1 MTGKIFRSVLI
12 VASVVLLLSFAVI
25 TGVLYNN
32 FSIMQK
38 SQLESH
44 LSLLE
49 KGVEYYDGG
58 GSGYLSEITDGDYR
72 ITWIAANG
80 TVLYDTKADEASM
93 ENHLDREEISE
104 AFKTGKGESSRYSDT
119 LTEKTI
125 YCAHKISDGTVLRIS
140 ESADTIWAL
149 ILDVVPAFVLVF
161 AAAVVV
167 SVILARVISKRIVQ
181 PINRLDLDDPAA
193 NSCYD
198 ELSPLLTKIN
208 KQHKEIEA
216 NIAQIKKKSDEFEQ
230 IIAAVNEGLILMNKD
245 GRIISIN
252 NAAMSIFEANY
263 NVLGENFLK
272 LDHSL
277 EFQQAIEKALSGG
290 NSCLDIDRGARK
302 FRININPIK
311 SPINSDGETLG
322 AVILVFDVT
331 EQANAE
337 KARQEFTANVSH
349 ELKTPLQTIIGSA
362 ELFQNGLVKPE
373 DTDRFIGHIKKEA
386 ERLVTLVND
395 IIHLSQL
402 DEGGAAQ
409 KEKVEVFEIAENVVS
424 LLKDEADSRK
434 VTIELAGDK
443 TEIFGV
449 RQYIHEII
457 YNLCDNAIRYNKENG
472 KVSVNIKAKGS
483 KAVIT
488 VSDTGIGIPEEH
500 QSRIFERFY
509 RVDKSHSKETG
520 GTGLGLSIVKHA
532 VAEHGGTISLES
544 TAGKGT
550 VIRVEI

>member
-1 MTGKIFRSVLI
+1 MTGKIFRSVLA
-12 VASVVLLLSFAVI
+12 VAGAVLLLSFAVI

-32 FSIMQK
+32 FSLMQK

-44 LSLLE
+44 LSLVE
-49 KGVEYYDGG
+49 KGVESYGN
-58 GSGYLSEITDGDYR
+58 GYLNEIADSNYR
-72 ITWIAANG
+72 ITWISSDG
-80 TVLYDTKADEASM
+80 TVIYDTKADESAM
-93 ENHLDREEISE
+93 ENHFDREEITE
-104 AFKTGKGESSRYSDT
+104 AFATGKGDSSRYSDT

-125 YCAHKISDGTVLRIS
+125 YCAHRISDGTVLRIS

-149 ILDVVPAFVLVF
+149 ILDVIPAFILVF

-167 SVILARVISKRIVQ
+167 SVVLARVISKRIVQ
-181 PINRLDLDDPAA
+181 PINKLDLDNPTA
-193 NSCYD
+193 NNCYD

-230 IIAAVNEGLILMNKD
+230 IITAVNEGLVLMNKD
-245 GRIISIN
+245 GKIISIN

-263 NVLGENFLK
+263 NAVGENFLQ
-272 LDHSL
+272 LNHSL
-277 EFQQAIEKALSGG
+277 EFQQAIEKALAGG
-290 NSCLDIDRGARK
+290 NYCLDMDRGGRK
-302 FRININPIK
+302 YRININSIK
-311 SPINSDGETLG
+311 SGEETLG
-322 AVILVFDVT
+322 AVVLAFDVT

-337 KARQEFTANVSH
+337 KARREFTANVSH

-402 DEGGAAQ
+402 DEGSGDK
-409 KEKVEVFEIAENVVS
+409 KEKVEVFEIAQDAVS

-434 VTIELAGDK
+434 VTLELTGDK
-443 TEIFGV
+443 AEIFGV
-449 RQYIHEII
+449 RQYLHEII

-532 VAEHGGTISLES
+532 VAAHGGSISLES
-544 TAGKGT
+544 TVGT
-550 VIRVEI
+550 GTTIRVEI

>member
-1 MTGKIFRSVLI
+1 MTGKIFRSVLA
-12 VASVVLLLSFAVI
+12 VASAVLLLSFVVI

-32 FSIMQK
+32 FSVMQR

-44 LSLLE
+44 LFLLE
-49 KGVEYYDGG
+49 KGV
-58 GSGYLSEITDGDYR
+58 GSYGTGYLTDITDGDYR
-72 ITWIAANG
+72 ITWISGDG
-80 TVLYDTKADEASM
+80 TVLYDTKADESSM
-93 ENHLDREEISE
+93 ENHLDREEITE
-104 AFKTGKGESSRYSDT
+104 AFVTGKGESSRYSDT

-125 YCAHKISDGTVLRIS
+125 YCAHRISDGTVLRIS

-149 ILDVVPAFVLVF
+149 ILDVMPAFVLVF

-167 SVILARVISKRIVQ
+167 SVLLARAVSKRIVQ
-181 PINRLDLDDPAA
+181 PINRLDLDNPTA
-193 NSCYD
+193 NNCYD

-230 IIAAVNEGLILMNKD
+230 IITAVNEGLVLMNRD

-252 NAAMSIFEANY
+252 NAAASIFEANSDL
-263 NVLGENFLK
+263 VGENFLK
-272 LDHSL
+272 LNHSL
-277 EFQQAIEKALSGG
+277 EFQQAIEKALAGG
-290 NSCLDIDRGARK
+290 SSCLDIDRGGRK
-302 FRININPIK
+302 FRVNINSIK
-311 SPINSDGETLG
+311 SDEETLG
-322 AVILVFDVT
+322 AVVLVFDVT

-373 DTDRFIGHIKKEA
+373 DADRFIGHIKKEA

-409 KEKVEVFEIAENVVS
+409 KERVDVFEIAENVVS
-424 LLKDEADSRK
+424 LLRDEADFRR
-434 VTIELAGDK
+434 VAVELTGDK
-443 TEIFGV
+443 AEIFGV
-449 RQYIHEII
+449 RQYLHEII

-483 KAVIT
+483 KVVIM

-544 TAGKGT
+544 TVGKGT
-550 VIRVEI
+550 TIRIEI

>member
-1 MTGKIFRSVLI
+1 MTGKIFRSVLA

-32 FSIMQK
+32 FSTVQK

-49 KGVEYYDGG
+49 KSVEAYGKD
-58 GSGYLSEITDGDYR
+58 SLANITDGDYR
-72 ITWIAANG
+72 ITWIASDG
-80 TVLYDTKADEASM
+80 TVIYDTKADESVM

-104 AFKTGKGESSRYSDT
+104 AFTTGKGESSRYSDT

-125 YCAHKISDGTVLRIS
+125 YYAHRLSDGTVLRIS

-149 ILDVVPAFVLVF
+149 IFDVVPVFVLVF

-167 SVILARVISKRIVQ
+167 SAVLAQVISKRIVQ
-181 PINRLDLDDPAA
+181 PINQLDLDNPTTND
-193 NSCYD
+193 CYD

-230 IIAAVNEGLILMNKD
+230 IIAAVNEGLVLMNKD
-245 GRIISIN
+245 GKIISIN
-252 NAAMSIFEANY
+252 NAAISIFEANS
-263 NVLGENFLK
+263 NAVGENFLQ
-272 LDHSL
+272 LNHSL
-277 EFQQAIEKALSGG
+277 AFQQAIEKALEGG
-290 NSCLDIDRGARK
+290 NSCFDMDKGGRK
-302 FRININPIK
+302 FRININSIK
-311 SPINSDGETLG
+311 SGEETLG
-322 AVILVFDVT
+322 AVVLAFDVT

-402 DEGGAAQ
+402 DEGSAAQ
-409 KEKVEVFEIAENVVS
+409 KEKVEVFEIAQNAVS

-434 VTIELAGDK
+434 VTIELTGEK
-443 TEIFGV
+443 VEILGV
-449 RQYIHEII
+449 RQYLHEII

-472 KVSVNIKAKGS
+472 KVAVNVKGQEN

-532 VAEHGGTISLES
+532 VAAHGGNISLES
-544 TAGKGT
+544 TAGEGT
-550 VIRVEI
+550 TIRVEV

>member
-1 MTGKIFRSVLI
+1 MTGKIFRSVLA

-32 FSIMQK
+32 FSEVQK

-49 KGVEYYDGG
+49 KSVEAYGKD
-58 GSGYLSEITDGDYR
+58 SLTNITDGDYR
-72 ITWIAANG
+72 ITWIASDGA
-80 TVLYDTKADEASM
+80 VLYDTKADESVM

-104 AFKTGKGESSRYSDT
+104 AFATGKGESSRYSDT

-125 YCAHKISDGTVLRIS
+125 YYAHRLSDGTVLRIS

-149 ILDVVPAFVLVF
+149 IFDVVPVFVLVF

-167 SVILARVISKRIVQ
+167 SALLAQVISKRIVQ
-181 PINRLDLDDPAA
+181 PINQLDLENPTTND
-193 NSCYD
+193 CYD

-230 IIAAVNEGLILMNKD
+230 IIAAVNEGLVLMNKD
-245 GRIISIN
+245 GKIISIN
-252 NAAMSIFEANY
+252 NAAISIFEADGNA
-263 NVLGENFLK
+263 VGENFLQ
-272 LDHSL
+272 LNHSL
-277 EFQQAIEKALSGG
+277 AFQQAIEKALAGS
-290 NSCLDIDRGARK
+290 NSCFDMDKGGRK
-302 FRININPIK
+302 FRININSIK
-311 SPINSDGETLG
+311 SGEETLG
-322 AVILVFDVT
+322 AVVLAFDVT

-402 DEGGAAQ
+402 DEGSAAQ
-409 KEKVEVFEIAENVVS
+409 KEKVEVFEIAQNAVS

-434 VTIELAGDK
+434 VTIELTGEK
-443 TEIFGV
+443 VEILGV
-449 RQYIHEII
+449 RQYLHEII

-472 KVSVNIKAKGS
+472 SVTVNVKGKEN

-532 VAEHGGTISLES
+532 VAAHGGNISLES
-544 TAGKGT
+544 AVGEGT
-550 VIRVEI
+550 TIRVEI

>member
-32 FSIMQK
+32 FSIMQR

-58 GSGYLSEITDGDYR
+58 GSGYLNEITDGDYR
-72 ITWIAANG
+72 ITWISNDG
-80 TVLYDTKADEASM
+80 TVLYDTRADEASM

-125 YCAHKISDGTVLRIS
+125 YCARKISDGTVLRIS

-167 SVILARVISKRIVQ
+167 SAILARVISKRIVQ
-181 PINRLDLDDPAA
+181 PINQLDLDDPAA

-230 IIAAVNEGLILMNKD
+230 IITAVNEGLILMNKD

-272 LDHSL
+272 LNHSL
-277 EFQQAIEKALSGG
+277 EFQQAIEKALGG
-290 NSCLDIDRGARK
+290 GSSCLDIDKGARK

-402 DEGGAAQ
+402 DEGSGAQ
-409 KEKVEVFEIAENVVS
+409 KERVEVFETAENVVS

-434 VTIELAGDK
+434 VTIELTGDK
-443 TEIFGV
+443 TEIYGV
-449 RQYIHEII
+449 RQYLHEII

-532 VAEHGGTISLES
+532 VAAHGGSISLES
-544 TAGKGT
+544 TPGKGT
-550 VIRVEI
+550 TIRVEI

>member
-1 MTGKIFRSVLI
+1 
-12 VASVVLLLSFAVI
+12 LSFAVI

-32 FSIMQK
+32 FSEVQK

-49 KGVEYYDGG
+49 KSVESYGKD
-58 GSGYLSEITDGDYR
+58 SLTNITDGDYR
-72 ITWIAANG
+72 ITWIASDGA
-80 TVLYDTKADEASM
+80 VLYDTKADESVM

-104 AFKTGKGESSRYSDT
+104 AFTTGKGESSRYSDT

-125 YCAHKISDGTVLRIS
+125 YYAHRLSDGTVLRIS

-149 ILDVVPAFVLVF
+149 IFDVVPVFVLVF
-161 AAAVVV
+161 GAAVVV
-167 SVILARVISKRIVQ
+167 SAVLAQVISKRIVQ
-181 PINRLDLDDPAA
+181 PINQLDLDNPTTND
-193 NSCYD
+193 CYD

-230 IIAAVNEGLILMNKD
+230 IIAAVNEGLVLMNKD
-245 GRIISIN
+245 GKIISIN
-252 NAAMSIFEANY
+252 NAAISIFEADGNA
-263 NVLGENFLK
+263 VGENFLQ
-272 LDHSL
+272 LNHSL
-277 EFQQAIEKALSGG
+277 AFQQAIEKALEGG
-290 NSCLDIDRGARK
+290 NSCFDMDKGGRK
-302 FRININPIK
+302 FRININSIK
-311 SPINSDGETLG
+311 SGEETLG
-322 AVILVFDVT
+322 AVVLAFDVT

-402 DEGGAAQ
+402 DEGSAAQ
-409 KEKVEVFEIAENVVS
+409 KEKVEVFEIAQNAVS

-434 VTIELAGDK
+434 VTIELTGENV
-443 TEIFGV
+443 EILGV
-449 RQYIHEII
+449 RQYLHEII

-472 KVSVNIKAKGS
+472 KVAINVKGKEN

-532 VAEHGGTISLES
+532 VAAHGGNISLES
-544 TAGKGT
+544 TAGEGT
-550 VIRVEI
+550 TIRVEV

>member
-1 MTGKIFRSVLI
+1 MTGKIFRSVLA
-12 VASVVLLLSFAVI
+12 VTGAVLLLSFAVI
-25 TGVLYNN
+25 TGVLYNS
-32 FSIMQK
+32 FSSTQR
-38 SQLESH
+38 SQLENH

-49 KGVEYYDGG
+49 KGVKSYGAN
-58 GSGYLSEITDGDYR
+58 YLTNITDEDYR
-72 ITWIAANG
+72 ITWISGDG
-80 TVLYDTKADEASM
+80 TVLYDSKADESSM
-93 ENHLDREEISE
+93 ENHLDREEIIE
-104 AFKTGKGESSRYSDT
+104 AFAVGKGESSRYSDT

-125 YCAHKISDGTVLRIS
+125 YCAHRISDGTVLRIS

-149 ILDVVPAFVLVF
+149 ILDVSPAFVLVF
-161 AAAVVV
+161 AAAIAV
-167 SVILARVISKRIVQ
+167 SAILARVISKRIVQ
-181 PINRLDLDDPAA
+181 PINRLDLENPAA
-193 NSCYD
+193 NNCYD
-198 ELSPLLTKIN
+198 ELSPLLTKIS
-208 KQHKEIEA
+208 KQHKEIEE
-216 NIAQIKKKSDEFEQ
+216 NIARIKKKSDEFEQ

-245 GRIISIN
+245 GRIISMN
-252 NAAMSIFEANY
+252 NAAVSIFEADGNMA
-263 NVLGENFLK
+263 GKNFLH
-272 LDHSL
+272 LNHSL
-277 EFQQAIEKALSGG
+277 EFQQAIEKALAGES
-290 NSCLDIDRGARK
+290 SCLDIDRGGRK
-302 FRININPIK
+302 FRVNINSIK
-311 SPINSDGETLG
+311 SDGEMLG
-322 AVILVFDVT
+322 AVILAFDVT

-337 KARQEFTANVSH
+337 KARQEFTSNVSH

-373 DTDRFIGHIKKEA
+373 DADRFIGHIKKEA
-386 ERLVTLVND
+386 QRLVTLVND

-402 DEGGAAQ
+402 DEGSAARR
-409 KEKVEVFEIAENVVS
+409 ENVDVFEIAHSVVS
-424 LLKDEADSRK
+424 LLKSEADSRK
-434 VTIELAGDK
+434 VTLELTGEK
-443 TEIFGV
+443 VEIFGV

-472 KVSVNIKAKGS
+472 KVSVNITPKGS

-550 VIRVEI
+550 SIRVEL

>member
-1 MTGKIFRSVLI
+1 MTGKIFRSVLA

-32 FSIMQK
+32 FSIMQR

-49 KGVEYYDGG
+49 KGV
-58 GSGYLSEITDGDYR
+58 GSYGKDYLTNITDGSYR
-72 ITWIAANG
+72 ITWISSDG
-80 TVLYDTKADEASM
+80 TVLYDTRADEASM
-93 ENHLDREEISE
+93 ENHLDREEITE

-149 ILDVVPAFVLVF
+149 ILDVVPAFVMVF

-181 PINRLDLDDPAA
+181 PINQLDLDDPAA

-230 IIAAVNEGLILMNKD
+230 IITAVNEGLILMNKD

-272 LDHSL
+272 LNHSL
-277 EFQQAIEKALSGG
+277 EFQQAIEKALCGG
-290 NSCLDIDRGARK
+290 SSCLDIDRGARK

-311 SPINSDGETLG
+311 SDEETLG

-402 DEGGAAQ
+402 DEGSGAQ
-409 KEKVEVFEIAENVVS
+409 KEKTEVFEIAENVVS

-434 VTIELAGDK
+434 VTIELTGDK

-449 RQYIHEII
+449 RQYLHEII

-472 KVSVNIKAKGS
+472 KVSINIKAKGS
-483 KAVIT
+483 KAIIT

-532 VAEHGGTISLES
+532 VAAHGGSISLES
-544 TAGKGT
+544 TPGKGT
-550 VIRVEI
+550 TIRVEI

>member
-1 MTGKIFRSVLI
+1 MTGKIFRSVLA

-32 FSIMQK
+32 FSEVQK

-49 KGVEYYDGG
+49 KSVESYGKD
-58 GSGYLSEITDGDYR
+58 SLTNITDGDYR
-72 ITWIAANG
+72 ITWIASDGA
-80 TVLYDTKADEASM
+80 VLYDTKADESVM

-104 AFKTGKGESSRYSDT
+104 AFTTGKGESSRYSDT

-125 YCAHKISDGTVLRIS
+125 YYAHRLSDGTVLRIS

-149 ILDVVPAFVLVF
+149 IFDVVPVFVLVF
-161 AAAVVV
+161 GAAVVV
-167 SVILARVISKRIVQ
+167 SAVLAQVISKRIVQ
-181 PINRLDLDDPAA
+181 PINQLDLDNPTTND
-193 NSCYD
+193 CYD

-230 IIAAVNEGLILMNKD
+230 IIAAVNEGLVLMNKD
-245 GRIISIN
+245 GKIISIN
-252 NAAMSIFEANY
+252 NAAISIFEADGNA
-263 NVLGENFLK
+263 VGENFLQ
-272 LDHSL
+272 LNHSL
-277 EFQQAIEKALSGG
+277 AFQQAIEKALAGS
-290 NSCLDIDRGARK
+290 NSCFDMDKGGRK
-302 FRININPIK
+302 FRININSIK
-311 SPINSDGETLG
+311 SGEETLG
-322 AVILVFDVT
+322 AVVLAFDVT

-402 DEGGAAQ
+402 DEGSAAQ
-409 KEKVEVFEIAENVVS
+409 KEKVEVFEIAQNAVS

-434 VTIELAGDK
+434 VTIELTGENV
-443 TEIFGV
+443 EILGV
-449 RQYIHEII
+449 RQYLHEII

-472 KVSVNIKAKGS
+472 KVAINVKGKEN

-532 VAEHGGTISLES
+532 VAAHGGNISLES
-544 TAGKGT
+544 TAGEGT
-550 VIRVEI
+550 TIRVEV

>member
-1 MTGKIFRSVLI
+1 MTGKIFRSVLA

-32 FSIMQK
+32 FSIMQR

-49 KGVEYYDGG
+49 KGV
-58 GSGYLSEITDGDYR
+58 GSYGKDYLTNITDGSYR
-72 ITWIAANG
+72 ITWISSDG
-80 TVLYDTKADEASM
+80 TVLYDTRADEASM
-93 ENHLDREEISE
+93 ENHLDREEITE

-181 PINRLDLDDPAA
+181 PINQLDLDDPAA

-230 IIAAVNEGLILMNKD
+230 IITAVNEGLILMNKD

-272 LDHSL
+272 LNHSL
-277 EFQQAIEKALSGG
+277 EFQQAIEKALCGG
-290 NSCLDIDRGARK
+290 SSCLDIDRGARK

-311 SPINSDGETLG
+311 SDEETLG

-402 DEGGAAQ
+402 DEGSGAQ
-409 KEKVEVFEIAENVVS
+409 KEKTEVFEIAENVVS

-434 VTIELAGDK
+434 VTIELTGDK

-449 RQYIHEII
+449 RQYLHEII

-472 KVSVNIKAKGS
+472 KVSINIKAKGS

-532 VAEHGGTISLES
+532 VAAHGGSISLES
-544 TAGKGT
+544 TPGKGT
-550 VIRVEI
+550 TIRVEI